1 MYNNYYKK
9 QIIKNI
15 LIIVLILLF
24 AVFATHHIYYK
35 FQKERNV
42 DYTSSSLDIIFHEKT
57 GDKVTLNKITPVT
70 DSVGLST
77 KSYTF
82 TVKNN
87 LTVPVGYKI
96 KLVDDNKTIEED
108 NCINNLISKDIIKVS
123 IKGKKY
129 NKIYKL
135 SELQDNT
142 LKLEKLKPLEEK
154 DYIIRVWTVNDAQAK
169 DDIHYHGLIQIVE
182 DNQDIAKAS

>member
-42 DYTSSSLDIIFHEKT
+42 DYNSSSLDIIFHEKT
-57 GDKVTLNKITPVT
+57 GDRVTLTKITPVT
-70 DSVGLST
+70 DSVGLSSN
-77 KSYTF
+77 SYTF

-87 LTVPVGYKI
+87 LTVPVNYKI
-96 KLVDDNKTIEED
+96 KIVDDAKTVQED
-108 NCINNLISKDIIKVS
+108 NCFDKRISKDLIKVS
-123 IKGKKY
+123 IKSKKF

-142 LKLEKLKPLEEK
+142 LKLDKIKALGEK
-154 DYIIRVWTVNDAQAK
+154 DYTIRLWTSNDAQAK
-169 DDIHYHGLIQIVE
+169 DDIHYHGMIQIME
-182 DNQDIAKAS
+182 DKDDIAKAK

>member
-57 GDKVTLNKITPVT
+57 GDMVTLNKITPVT
-70 DSVGLST
+70 DSVGLSS

-87 LTVPVGYKI
+87 LTVPVSYRI
-96 KLVDDNKTIEED
+96 KLVDNENAIKED
-108 NCINNLISKDIIKVS
+108 NCSSSLINKDVIKVS

-135 SELQDNT
+135 SELEDNT
-142 LKLEKLKPLEEK
+142 LKIEKVDALEERN
-154 DYIIRVWTVNDAQAK
+154 YTIRVWTSNDAQAK
-169 DDIHYHGLIQIVE
+169 DNMHYHGLIQIVE
-182 DNQDIAKAS
+182 ANNDLAKAK

>member
-24 AVFATHHIYYK
+24 AIFATHSIYYK

-42 DYTSSSLDIIFHEKT
+42 DYTSASLDIIFHEKT
-57 GDKVTLNKITPVT
+57 GDKITLNKITPVT
-70 DSVGLST
+70 DSVGLSS

-87 LTVPVGYKI
+87 LTIPVSYKI
-96 KLVDDNKTIEED
+96 KLVDDLKKIEED
-108 NCINNLISKDIIKVS
+108 NCISNQISKDIIKVS
-123 IKGKKY
+123 IKDTDD
-129 NKIYKL
+129 NNIYKL
-135 SELQDNT
+135 NELEDST
-142 LKLEKLKPLEEK
+142 LKKEKLKPLEEK
-154 DYIIRVWTVNDAQAK
+154 NYTIRVWTVSEAQAN
-169 DDIHYHGLIQIVE
+169 DYMHYHGSIQILE
-182 DNQDIAKAS
+182 DNNDLAKAK